1 MSQAIVDP
9 EELERFAKL
18 LKQFDSELTNRMSAL
33 KGQFGHLGS
42 TWRDQEHARFAEDFT
57 QAMRVLSNFIRE
69 AEEHV
74 PILLKKAQ
82 HIRNYQGR

>member
-1 MSQAIVDP
+1 MPQAIVDP
-9 EELERFAKL
+9 EEVERFAKL

-33 KGQFGHLGS
+33 KGQFGQLGS

-57 QAMRVLSNFIRE
+57 QAMRVLSSFIRE
-69 AEEHV
+69 AEEHI

-82 HIRNYQGR
+82 HIRDYQRR